1 MLSLGVLL
9 VILGVG
15 SFVLPMI
22 GYQFRLIEPLEPY
35 QPWAGIIV
43 AAVGLI
49 TVIFAARRRAPQPTV
64 VETTTTPPPSSP
76 PPASPPPQQSP
87 PPE

>member
-35 QPWAGIIV
+35 QPWAGITL

-49 TVIFAARRRAPQPTV
+49 TVIYAGRRRAAPTTV
-64 VETTTTPPPSSP
+64 VETTTTPSP
-76 PPASPPPQQSP
+76 PPPTQQPPPQQP
-87 PPE
+87 AG

>member
-15 SFVLPMI
+15 SFVLPMV
-22 GYQFRLIEPLEPY
+22 GYQFSLMEPIEPY
-35 QPWAGIIV
+35 QPWAGVIV

-49 TVIFAARRRAPQPTV
+49 TVLWAGRRRSQAQTQTTV
-64 VETTTTPPPSSP
+64 VNEA
-76 PPASPPPQQSP
+76 PPASPPADSD
-87 PPE
+87 

>member
-35 QPWAGIIV
+35 QPWAGIIL
-43 AAVGLI
+43 AAIGLI
-49 TVIFAARRRAPQPTV
+49 TVIYAGRRRAAPTTV
-64 VETTTTPPPSSP
+64 VETTTTT
-76 PPASPPPQQSP
+76 PPAAPPPQPPSQQ

>member
-15 SFVLPMI
+15 SFVLPML
-22 GYQFRLIEPLEPY
+22 GYQFRLMEPIEPY

-49 TVIFAARRRAPQPTV
+49 TVIFAGRRRVAPTPV
-64 VETTTTPPPSSP
+64 VETPRSEPPRSEP
-76 PPASPPPQQSP
+76 P
-87 PPE
+87 PPERPDE

>member
-35 QPWAGIIV
+35 QPWAGIIL
-43 AAVGLI
+43 AAIGLI
-49 TVIFAARRRAPQPTV
+49 TVIYAGRRRAAPTTV
-64 VETTTTPPPSSP
+64 VETTTTPP
-76 PPASPPPQQSP
+76 AAPPPQPPSQQ

>member
-35 QPWAGIIV
+35 QPWAGIIL

-49 TVIFAARRRAPQPTV
+49 TVIYAGRRRAAPTTV
-64 VETTTTPPPSSP
+64 VETAAPP
-76 PPASPPPQQSP
+76 PPAPPQQPPPQQ

>member
-15 SFVLPMI
+15 SFVRPMI
-22 GYQFRLIEPLEPY
+22 GYQSRLIEPLEPY
-35 QPWAGIIV
+35 QPWAGIIL

-49 TVIFAARRRAPQPTV
+49 TVIYAGRRRAAPTTV
-64 VETTTTPPPSSP
+64 VETTTTPPPPSP
-76 PPASPPPQQSP
+76 PQQPPPQQ